1 MKKIILASAMS
12 GVVLLLGACA
22 TTPKNTLAIQKENN
36 QFEVTGVGKTNLI
49 AKNNAV
55 DAANKTCKRSTAIV
69 VDEKTN
75 YNGVLKGVVDEDT
88 GKMVEAAASV
98 IGSISGKNA
107 SLAKDDDYQTTLTF
121 YCKAS

>member
-36 QFEVTGVGKTNLI
+36 QFEVTGIGKTNLI

-55 DAANKTCKRSTAIV
+55 TAAQKHALRAQRQLLLMKNVLPWGLKRC
-69 VDEKTN
+69 
-75 YNGVLKGVVDEDT
+75 
-88 GKMVEAAASV
+88 GK
-98 IGSISGKNA
+98 
-107 SLAKDDDYQTTLTF
+107 
-121 YCKAS
+121 

>member
-1 MKKIILASAMS
+1 MKTQMTASILTVSA
-12 GVVLLLGACA
+12 LLLTACA
-22 TTPKNTLAIQKENN
+22 SNPTSTAAIQKENN

-107 SLAKDDDYQTTLTF
+107 SLAKDDDHQTTLTF